1 MARASRALAE
11 TVADPG
17 IEGLF
22 NLGDLDQRDA
32 YPESGAESVLVLNT
46 LPWERTVT
54 VEEPELH
61 GWAAPA
67 GVLEAFFPRNVP
79 WGGIRPATE
88 LRRVTGTVPAFGYA
102 FIDLDDQPAGRRSL
116 HRGAHDREC
125 ALPRDRRPETGALA
139 EWFDKELGKNL
150 AGSYQGWGLGQ
161 YVYERVESDGRT
173 AGALLGDFSA
183 PDFGHGRTDTP
194 WDRST
199 VTRVTV
205 GEPEIAH
212 GRATISVTV
221 EAAGIRSATCTY
233 VLESDQ
239 KTLGI
244 DWQLDKVHETG
255 IEAVFIAL
263 PFNMGAPN
271 FRADVN
277 GVPFTPDDD
286 QLNGTVR
293 DWYPV
298 GRWVGVDDGE
308 TSVVVAPLD
317 APLVHL
323 GGITTG
329 KWARSLEP
337 EGPTLMSWA
346 LHNHWMVNFKA
357 SQGGTIPLRYR
368 LTSQAG
374 PVDDRRR
381 LEIRHRGS
389 RLRPSPCVTI
399 CRTGEL
405 TGRFLD
411 IPEELPV
418 TAWAKPAEDG
428 DGIIV
433 RLQNLSDDGID
444 VPLTMLAAQP
454 SSVTTT
460 SIVEIDD
467 TSVPLDGATA
477 TVEVGASD
485 IQSVRVRF

>member
-1 MARASRALAE
+1 
-11 TVADPG
+11 
-17 IEGLF
+17 
-22 NLGDLDQRDA
+22 
-32 YPESGAESVLVLNT
+32 
-46 LPWERTVT
+46 
-54 VEEPELH
+54 
-61 GWAAPA
+61 
-67 GVLEAFFPRNVP
+67 
-79 WGGIRPATE
+79 
-88 LRRVTGTVPAFGYA
+88 
-102 FIDLDDQPAGRRSL
+102 
-116 HRGAHDREC
+116 
-125 ALPRDRRPETGALA
+125 
-139 EWFDKELGKNL
+139 
-150 AGSYQGWGLGQ
+150 
-161 YVYERVESDGRT
+161 
-173 AGALLGDFSA
+173 
-183 PDFGHGRTDTP
+183 
-194 WDRST
+194 
-199 VTRVTV
+199 
-205 GEPEIAH
+205 
-212 GRATISVTV
+212 
-221 EAAGIRSATCTY
+221 
-233 VLESDQ
+233 
-239 KTLGI
+239 
-244 DWQLDKVHETG
+244 
-255 IEAVFIAL
+255 
-263 PFNMGAPN
+263 MGAPN

-374 PVDDRRR
+374 PIDDATAWKFGT
-381 LEIRHRGS
+381 EESTPPIT
-389 RLRPSPCVTI
+389 LRDYL
-399 CRTGEL
+399 RTGEL

-411 IPEELPV
+411 VPEDFPV
-418 TAWAKPAEDG
+418 TVWAKPAEDG

-433 RLQNLSDDGID
+433 RLQNLSDEGIEA
-444 VPLTMLAAQP
+444 PLTILAAQP

-477 TVEVGASD
+477 MIEIGASD
-485 IQSVRVRF
+485 IQSVRVRFS

>member
-1 MARASRALAE
+1 M
-11 TVADPG
+11 
-17 IEGLF
+17 
-22 NLGDLDQRDA
+22 
-32 YPESGAESVLVLNT
+32 
-46 LPWERTVT
+46 
-54 VEEPELH
+54 
-61 GWAAPA
+61 
-67 GVLEAFFPRNVP
+67 
-79 WGGIRPATE
+79 
-88 LRRVTGTVPAFGYA
+88 PAFGYA
-102 FIDLDDQPAGRRSL
+102 FIDLDQQPEGDDLATGERTIENAYYRVTV
-116 HRGAHDREC
+116 D
-125 ALPRDRRPETGALA
+125 PKTGALA
-139 EWFDKELGKNL
+139 EWYDKELGKNL

-161 YVYERVESDGRT
+161 YIYERVESDEGRQ
-173 AGALLGDFSA
+173 ALFWGDFSA
-183 PDFGHGRTDTP
+183 PDFGYGRTDTP

-199 VTRVTV
+199 VTKVTM

-212 GRATISVTV
+212 GRAAISVTV

-233 VLESDQ
+233 VLESGQ

-244 DWQLDKVHETG
+244 DWLLDKVHETG

-263 PFNMGAPN
+263 PFDLGTPT

-298 GRWVGVDDGE
+298 GRWASVDDGE
-308 TSVVVAPLD
+308 TTVIVAPLD
-317 APLVHL
+317 APLLHL

-357 SQGGTIPLRYR
+357 SQGGSIPLRYR
-368 LTSQAG
+368 LTSHAG
-374 PVDDRRR
+374 PVDDVAAWRFGT
-381 LEIRHRGS
+381 EEATPPIT
-389 RLRPSPCVTI
+389 LRDYL
-399 CRTGEL
+399 RTGEP

-411 IPEELPV
+411 IPEDLPV

-433 RLQNLSDDGID
+433 RLQNLSEDGVE
-444 VPLTMLAAQP
+444 VPLTVLAAQP

-467 TSVPLDGATA
+467 AMVPLSGATA
-477 TVEVGASD
+477 TVEVGAK
-485 IQSVRVRF
+485 